1 MKIFNDTKGDGWQ
14 VEINTTVVKRVKT
27 LLDINLLSLADDNF
41 ALLDRLS
48 TDLILLVDV
57 LYVVCCDQAKE
68 REISDEE
75 FGRRMAGDEIIA
87 ARDALIEELINFFPD
102 ARRRAMMKTV
112 TGKARALTETILNKG
127 QAAITEVESLDTEAV
142 ASALMSSFGS
152 LPESLESTPA
162 S

>member
-14 VEINTTVVKRVKT
+14 VEINTTVIKRVKT

-68 REISDEE
+68 REYL
-75 FGRRMAGDEIIA
+75 R
-87 ARDALIEELINFFPD
+87 
-102 ARRRAMMKTV
+102 
-112 TGKARALTETILNKG
+112 
-127 QAAITEVESLDTEAV
+127 
-142 ASALMSSFGS
+142 
-152 LPESLESTPA
+152 
-162 S
+162 

>member
-1 MKIFNDTKGDGWQ
+1 MSSAVTRPKSGN
-14 VEINTTVVKRVKT
+14 
-27 LLDINLLSLADDNF
+27 
-41 ALLDRLS
+41 
-48 TDLILLVDV
+48 
-57 LYVVCCDQAKE
+57 
-68 REISDEE
+68 ISDEE
-75 FGRRMAGDEIIA
+75 FGRRMAGDEIIT

-127 QAAITEVESLDTEAV
+127 QAAITEVENLDTEAV

-152 LPESLESTPA
+152 LPASSESTPA